1 MENKNIQN
9 NIGEDKQLV
18 EQIFSKEAFDS
29 FEDKNLKVPAH
40 YFENFEARV
49 LNSIHASNQKT
60 PIFRLSKWSQLA
72 IAASFLTIIVSS
84 YVFFQSNTYQ
94 QQNQSMVSL
103 QEIPTAEIDA
113 YVSTNEWVAEI
124 DWQEEINIE
133 SAGLE
138 VLNNHL
144 IKDSNITQ

>member
-18 EQIFSKEAFDS
+18 EQLFSKEAFDS
-29 FEDKNLKVPAH
+29 FEDKNSTVPAH

-124 DWQEEINIE
+124 DWQEEFNIE
-133 SAGLE
+133 SADLE
-138 VLNNHL
+138 QLNNHL

>member
-18 EQIFSKEAFDS
+18 EQLFSKEAFDS
-29 FEDKNLKVPAH
+29 FEDKNSTVPAH

-138 VLNNHL
+138 QLNNHL